1 MKLSNSGQWWFGK
14 FFSNLTS
21 HIFWVVICRAWS
33 YLEATHWPSKC
44 QTYLFCNSSNH
55 HWAMSNISNDSMT
68 VQLFRLAGF
77 RRTIFRPQIFVRR
90 LRLCIFRLCI
100 SKSAHFFVRTF
111 SASSTVQTKNAG
123 QKNTPT
129 KNAPNQ
135 FVPTNKCKTK
145 KSDENL
151 PTKNCLTKK
160 KLSYGILFRS
170 FKLMWMSSK

>member
-1 MKLSNSGQWWFGK
+1 MAVRQNWNKRPGSFLHYQWTWIMKLSNSGQWWFGK

-77 RRTIFRPQIFVRR
+77 RRTIFRLQIFVRR
-90 LRLCIFRLCI
+90 LSSMHLFVCAFLSPRIIFI
-100 SKSAHFFVRTF
+100 RTF
-111 SASSTVQTKNAG
+111 SASSRRKNAG
-123 QKNTPT
+123 QKNTQT
-129 KNAPNQ
+129 KNAPN
-135 FVPTNKCKTK
+135 
-145 KSDENL
+145 
-151 PTKNCLTKK
+151 
-160 KLSYGILFRS
+160 
-170 FKLMWMSSK
+170 

>member
-77 RRTIFRPQIFVRR
+77 RRTIFRLQIFVRR
-90 LRLCIFRLCI
+90 LSSMHLFVCAFLSPRIIFI
-100 SKSAHFFVRTF
+100 RTF
-111 SASSTVQTKNAG
+111 SASSRRKNAG
-123 QKNTPT
+123 QKNTQT
-129 KNAPNQ
+129 KNATDQ
-135 FVPTNKCKTK
+135 FVQTKKYKTK

-151 PTKNCLTKK
+151 PTKNRLTKK
-160 KLSYGILFRS
+160 IVRWNFVQSLQANVNEQ
-170 FKLMWMSSK
+170 